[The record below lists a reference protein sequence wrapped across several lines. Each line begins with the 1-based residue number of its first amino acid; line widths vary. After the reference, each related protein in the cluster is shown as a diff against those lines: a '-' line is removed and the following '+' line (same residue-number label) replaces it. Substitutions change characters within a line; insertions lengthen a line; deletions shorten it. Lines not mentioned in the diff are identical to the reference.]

1 MSRAPVGRLAPFRD
15 GRFRLFFAI
24 YSGSLLGTAMAS
36 VGLSFAVL
44 GSTGSP
50 ADLGYVLAAR
60 IVPLV
65 LFLLG
70 GGVLGDRLPRRL
82 VMLTADS
89 VRACSQGGIAV
100 LFALGHPPLGAVMAL
115 AAVGGLGEALF
126 APSLEGLVPSLTPR
140 EHLHEAN
147 ALIGLSRSAT
157 NIAGPAVAGVLV
169 ALVGAPAVLAIDAL
183 TYALSVVGL
192 AVLKVP
198 STAIGHRDSLLT
210 QLREG
215 WTQFSSRTW
224 LWAVTVQFALFNLLV
239 WAPYLVLGPTSAQFH
254 YGGAGAWGVI
264 MAGYGAGAMVTGLAL
279 LGRRPSRPLA
289 VATAVSFAWA
299 APSACLV
306 FGLPLP
312 VVVVGAVC
320 AGCASAMFNTLWSTT
335 VQQQIPAE
343 ALSRV
348 NSYSAFG
355 AYALGPIGL
364 AVAGVVADATSI
376 GAVLAVG
383 VGWQL
388 VASAVVLA
396 LPSVRAVRSAVP
408 TPQPEGAS

>member
-15 GRFRLFFAI
+15 SRFRLFFAT
-24 YSGSLLGTAMAS
+24 YSGSLLGSAMAS
-36 VGLSFAVL
+36 VALSFAVL

-60 IVPLV
+60 ILPLV

-89 VRACSQGGIAV
+89 IRAVSQGGVAL
-100 LFALGHPPLGAVMAL
+100 LFALGHPPLGVVMAL
-115 AAVGGLGEALF
+115 AAIGGLGEALF
-126 APSLEGLVPSLTPR
+126 TPSLEGLVPALAPS
-140 EHLHEAN
+140 EHLPEAN

-157 NIAGPAVAGVLV
+157 SIAGPALAGVLV
-169 ALVGAPAVLAIDAL
+169 AVVGAPAVLAIDAL
-183 TYALSVVGL
+183 TYAFSVLGL
-192 AVLKVP
+192 VLLNVP
-198 STAIGHRDSLLT
+198 STALGRRDSLLT

-215 WTQFSSRTW
+215 WTQFRSRTW

-239 WAPYLVLGPTSAQFH
+239 WAPYLVLGPASARAH
-254 YGGAGAWGVI
+254 YGGAGAWGAM
-264 MAGYGAGAMVTGLAL
+264 MAGFGAGAMVTGLAL
-279 LGRRPSRPLA
+279 LGRRPRRPLA
-289 VATAVSFAWA
+289 VATVASFAWA

-306 FGLPLP
+306 AGLPLAF
-312 VVVVGAVC
+312 VVAGAAF
-320 AGCASAMFNTLWSTT
+320 AGCASATFNVLWSTT
-335 VQQQIPAE
+335 VQQQVPAE

-348 NSYSAFG
+348 NSYVSFG

-364 AVAGVVADATSI
+364 AVAGVAADYTSI
-376 GAVLAVG
+376 GTVLAVG

-396 LPSVRAVRSAVP
+396 LPSVRAVRSASLEP
-408 TPQPEGAS
+408 RP

>member
-1 MSRAPVGRLAPFRD
+1 MNRFAPFRD
-15 GRFRLFFAI
+15 GRFRLFFAT
-24 YSGSLLGTAMAS
+24 YTGSLLGTGMAS
-36 VGLSFAVL
+36 VALSFAVL

-65 LFLLG
+65 LFLLF

-89 VRACSQGGIAV
+89 IRAVSQGSVAL

-115 AAVGGLGEALF
+115 AAVGGLSEALF
-126 APSLEGLVPSLTPR
+126 SPSMEGLVPALAPR
-140 EHLHEAN
+140 EHLPEAN
-147 ALIGLSRSAT
+147 ALIGLAQSGAT
-157 NIAGPAVAGVLV
+157 IAGPALAGVLV

-183 TYALSVVGL
+183 SYALSVVGL
-192 AVLKVP
+192 ALLKVP
-198 STAIGHRDSLLT
+198 STALGRRDSLLT

-215 WTQFSSRTW
+215 WTEFRSRTW

-239 WAPYLVLGPTSAQFH
+239 WAPYLVLGPASAQAR
-254 YGGAGAWGVI
+254 YGGAGAWGA
-264 MAGYGAGAMVTGLAL
+264 MAAGFGAGAMITGLAL
-279 LGRRPSRPLA
+279 LGRRPSRPLS

-306 FGLPLP
+306 AGLPLP
-312 VVVVGAVC
+312 VVVAGAVC
-320 AGCASAMFNTLWSTT
+320 AGCASATFNTMWSTT
-335 VQQQIPAE
+335 IQRQVPAE

-348 NSYSAFG
+348 NSYVAFG

-364 AVAGVVADATSI
+364 ALAGVVAGATSI

-383 VGWQL
+383 VGWQV

-396 LPSVRAVRSAVP
+396 LPSVRGVRSEDRQSIEP
-408 TPQPEGAS
+408 

>member
-1 MSRAPVGRLAPFRD
+1 MLRASKGRLAPFRD
-15 GRFRLFFAI
+15 SRFRLFFVT
-24 YSGSLLGTAMAS
+24 YSGSLLGSAMAS

-65 LFLLG
+65 LFLVG

-82 VMLTADS
+82 VMLTADG
-89 VRACSQGGIAV
+89 VRAVSQGGVAL

-115 AAVGGLGEALF
+115 AAIGGLGEALF
-126 APSLEGLVPSLTPR
+126 TPSLEGLVPALTPR
-140 EHLHEAN
+140 EYLHEAN

-157 NIAGPAVAGVLV
+157 SIAGPALAGVLV
-169 ALVGAPAVLAIDAL
+169 ALVGAPAVLAVDAL
-183 TYALSVVGL
+183 SYALSVVGL
-192 AVLKVP
+192 ALLKVP
-198 STAIGHRDSLLT
+198 ATAFGHRDSLLT

-224 LWAVTVQFALFNLLV
+224 LWAITTQFALFNLLV
-239 WAPYLVLGPTSAQFH
+239 WAPYLVLGPASAQAH
-254 YGGAGAWGVI
+254 YGGAGAWGAI
-264 MAGYGAGAMVTGLAL
+264 MAGYGIGAMVTGFAL
-279 LGRRPSRPLA
+279 LGRRPRRPLA
-289 VATAVSFAWA
+289 VATAVSFLWA

-306 FGLPLP
+306 AGLPLAL
-312 VVVVGAVC
+312 VVVGAAG
-320 AGCASAMFNTLWSTT
+320 AGCAGAVFNTLWSTT
-335 VQQQIPAE
+335 VQQQVPAE

-348 NSYSAFG
+348 NSYVSFG
-355 AYALGPIGL
+355 SYALGPIGL
-364 AVAGVVADATSI
+364 AVAGVVAGATSI

-396 LPSVRAVRSAVP
+396 LPSVRAVTNVR
-408 TPQPEGAS
+408 QPSP